1 VNGTSVFDG
10 LLSILGW
17 KCGGSKMPRWGKR
30 PTKCPTD
37 RRASARYPASPN
49 EGYMGWW
56 VGKEFRRVAVE
67 FVDFSIGG
75 ALLLT
80 KEVPTTRHIWICLM
94 RPSTTP
100 WCPVEV
106 IRIERTEGG
115 PVEVALH
122 FPEPCDYDLFKAVVY
137 GDDAKE
143 RPSCVSPE
151 FNSRDWR

>member
-1 VNGTSVFDG
+1 MSAIDG

-17 KCGGSKMPRWGKR
+17 KRRVTKACRWGKR
-30 PTKCPTD
+30 PRRSSID

-56 VGKEFRRVAVE
+56 VGEEFRKVAVE

-80 KEVPTTRHIWICLM
+80 KDVPTNNHIWICLA

-100 WCPVEV
+100 WCPVEK
-106 IRIERTEGG
+106 IRAERTEGG

-137 GDDAKE
+137 GDDARE

-151 FNSRDWR
+151 FHSRYWK